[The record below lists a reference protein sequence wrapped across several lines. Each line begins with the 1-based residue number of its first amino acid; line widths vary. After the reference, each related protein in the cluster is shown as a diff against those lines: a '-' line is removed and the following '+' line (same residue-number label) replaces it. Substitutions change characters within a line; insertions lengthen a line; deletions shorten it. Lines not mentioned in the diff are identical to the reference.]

1 MIIQFRNNC
10 DCCIERILNST
21 NAGFLTVVSQC
32 FNVDIVIMFD
42 FKYNFVLIAKIGQ
55 PRQTEKIHSS
65 NIKLTRVKNQK
76 LKQDNEVRVLC
87 PRRCLHTQRSHSKYS
102 PTTLQREQ
110 NFLKHS
116 FAGSRQC
123 WT

>member
-76 LKQDNEVRVLC
+76 LKQDNEVSEHNDKR
-87 PRRCLHTQRSHSKYS
+87 
-102 PTTLQREQ
+102 
-110 NFLKHS
+110 
-116 FAGSRQC
+116 A
-123 WT
+123 